1 MSRSLNQGFQAVARS
16 IAETHM
22 STRAPPTHSP
32 GRFPVL
38 GPLILNWKMGEIISN
53 DSTTTTTTAVSY
65 RVILSFTV
73 QPHSRTNR
81 DDK

>member
-1 MSRSLNQGFQAVARS
+1 MSRSLNQGFLAVTQS

-22 STRAPPTHSP
+22 STQAPPTHSP
-32 GRFPVL
+32 DRFPVL
-38 GPLILNWKMGEIISN
+38 RPLILNWKMGEIISN
-53 DSTTTTTTAVSY
+53 DSTTTATAVSY

>member
-1 MSRSLNQGFQAVARS
+1 MSRSLNQGFQAVTQS

-22 STRAPPTHSP
+22 RTQAPPTHSP

-38 GPLILNWKMGEIISN
+38 KPLILNWKMGEIISN
-53 DSTTTTTTAVSY
+53 DSTATATALSY
-65 RVILSFTV
+65 RVILSFTI
-73 QPHSRTNR
+73 QPQSRTNR